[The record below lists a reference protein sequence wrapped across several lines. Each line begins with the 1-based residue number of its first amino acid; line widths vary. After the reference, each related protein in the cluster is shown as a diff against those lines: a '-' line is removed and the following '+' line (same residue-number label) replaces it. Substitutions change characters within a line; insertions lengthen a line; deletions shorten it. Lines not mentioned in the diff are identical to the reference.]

1 MNPEHEMLVDKLK
14 GHIYRL
20 TPYQYLEVRG
30 HMDAEMMYIVESEAN
45 EYAKEVRKTSNN
57 MWRPYFLF
65 SMIATSVIKVMC
77 ERENFT
83 SHISLI
89 QKGRLV
95 DKMLEA
101 KNSVGIS
108 DGSIIQAAY
117 DFLIYAV
124 ADTLLQIRY
133 YNGV

>member
-14 GHIYRL
+14 GHTYNL

-30 HMDAEMMYIVESEAN
+30 HMDAEMMYIIESEAY
-45 EYAKEVRKTSNN
+45 EYVKEVKKTADN

-65 SMIATSVIKVMC
+65 SIMAESVIKVMC
-77 ERENFT
+77 DRENFT
-83 SHISLI
+83 SDISFI
-89 QKGRLV
+89 KKGRMV

-101 KNSVGIS
+101 TTSVSIKDCGI
-108 DGSIIQAAY
+108 IKAAHN
-117 DFLIYAV
+117 FLIYAV

-133 YNGV
+133 HKGI

>member
-14 GHIYRL
+14 GHTYNL
-20 TPYQYLEVRG
+20 TPHQYLEVRG
-30 HMDAEMMYIVESEAN
+30 HMDAEMMYIIESEAY
-45 EYAKEVRKTSNN
+45 EYVKEVRKTADN

-65 SMIATSVIKVMC
+65 SMIAVSVIKVMC

-83 SHISLI
+83 SDISFI
-89 QKGRLV
+89 KKGRIV

-101 KNSVGIS
+101 KNSVGVYN
-108 DGSIIQAAY
+108 DIIQAAH

-133 YNGV
+133 YKGS